1 MPFVRITITSIN
13 ASKKDSLND
22 ELQKFGAAIGLFNL
36 RDRDKSCFR
45 IFILLIRAMKEKKGL
60 TSDELAFAAH
70 LTRATVIHHLNKL
83 MESGIVS
90 SIRGRYFL
98 NVSNLE
104 ELVELMQRNVNNAF
118 EDLKGMA
125 RNIDDKLEL

>member
-1 MPFVRITITSIN
+1 LCDPINRVAINLINRFLRVFSMPFVRITITSIN

-60 TSDELAFAAH
+60 TSDE
-70 LTRATVIHHLNKL
+70 R
-83 MESGIVS
+83 
-90 SIRGRYFL
+90 
-98 NVSNLE
+98 E
-104 ELVELMQRNVNNAF
+104 ELNRLRRENRVLREER
-118 EDLKGMA
+118 DILKKAAAWFAQETGA
-125 RNIDDKLEL
+125 TPRRPSPT